1 MFCASRQDRRLRGL
15 FPIASRRKLCKH
27 WATVSQKVMYEGKTI
42 ESALARRMKVWIVAS
57 KFENVSE
64 HVHEEIWYKHDITL
78 YYFCTLRAESVWY
91 YCIRVWMV
99 TIILDLSVTFWK
111 LSQDEIPR
119 FRISLMW
126 RKHRASCFRY
136 IYVLRKRVIPSLSDS
151 IKFQPS
157 KVSLSPNFLT
167 SSSGTSNK
175 TPAGHRICFVFVRWE
190 PFWKCYVKAIKPFK

>member
-1 MFCASRQDRRLRGL
+1 MIVRRENDRIRLGQENKGL
-15 FPIASRRKLCKH
+15 DRSIKIWKRFRTYPCGNLIHTWYFLVLIFIRCVL
-27 WATVSQKVMYEGKTI
+27 KVFSM
-42 ESALARRMKVWIVAS
+42 
-57 KFENVSE
+57 
-64 HVHEEIWYKHDITL
+64 
-78 YYFCTLRAESVWY
+78 
-91 YCIRVWMV
+91 RVWMV

-136 IYVLRKRVIPSLSDS
+136 IYVLRKRVIPSLSGS

-190 PFWKCYVKAIKPFK
+190 PFWKCYVQAIKPFK

>member
-1 MFCASRQDRRLRGL
+1 MKISVIHCHKYQINLSSFSPSVKIKKKKKKGKTWITKNVFCASRQDRRLRGL

-64 HVHEEIWYKHDITL
+64 HVHEEIWYTHDITL

-99 TIILDLSVTFWK
+99 AIILDLSVTFWK
-111 LSQDEIPR
+111 LSN
-119 FRISLMW
+119 
-126 RKHRASCFRY
+126 K
-136 IYVLRKRVIPSLSDS
+136 
-151 IKFQPS
+151 
-157 KVSLSPNFLT
+157 LT
-167 SSSGTSNK
+167 L
-175 TPAGHRICFVFVRWE
+175 
-190 PFWKCYVKAIKPFK
+190 